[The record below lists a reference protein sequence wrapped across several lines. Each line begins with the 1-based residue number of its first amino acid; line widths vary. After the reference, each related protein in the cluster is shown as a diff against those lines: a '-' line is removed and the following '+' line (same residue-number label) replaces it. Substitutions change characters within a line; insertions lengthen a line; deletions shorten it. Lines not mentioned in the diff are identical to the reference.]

1 MKTQE
6 EYIRLLSEYFHTT
19 AIRYGIVKMAIFGS
33 VSRNEQNKDSDIDIA
48 YEGEPDIFLRIRM
61 KNELEQLFKCKVDII
76 RLSKQVTHSLF
87 GENISKDL
95 LYV

>member
-1 MKTQE
+1 MRTQE
-6 EYIRLLSEYFHTT
+6 EYIALLREYFHST
-19 AIRYGIVKMAIFGS
+19 AIGYGIARMAIFGS

-48 YEGEPDIFLRIRM
+48 YEGVPDIFIRIRM
-61 KNELEQLFKCKVDII
+61 KNELEQLFNCKVDII
-76 RLSKQVTHSLF
+76 RLSKQVTHSFF